1 MKAEDQ
7 LIDALLREQA
17 RNRNADEAL
26 LARIERGLDASE
38 SRARGSGRGL
48 RTLLAAA
55 AAIALAAVVFHL
67 RQPTGD
73 ESLAEN
79 PENAVPPAPPKS
91 AETPRDAGEA
101 PATSEEA
108 PPITARSMMAAETS
122 PAEPVPHGSERL
134 AAADAPPR
142 LRAESA
148 ALRSADAATN
158 RALNPW
164 RRAATQP
171 ESRIELRG
179 DRSGFFAVREAI
191 LADAAVDPDSVRI
204 EDAVNHLHYRFEPP
218 QEAIGLITEIT
229 SCPWNPGH
237 RLARVALHTGSEGP
251 PVADVRLVVR
261 FDPAGVGR
269 YRLLGHPADENGPP
283 EPADLPPGHQVTAL
297 YEISPADADAND
309 PSFVATAA
317 FRPGSGDRRTVSS
330 KPRET
335 TPWAATDPGFRLA
348 AAAAACAMK
357 LRQAPE
363 VEAVSWDELAD
374 WARPAVETTGANKAG
389 RSAAA
394 FAELLEHLAAKSRA
408 PSD

>member
-17 RNRNADEAL
+17 RDRNADEAL

-38 SRARGSGRGL
+38 SRARRSGRGL

-55 AAIALAAVVFHL
+55 AAITLAAVVFHL
-67 RQPTGD
+67 RQPASD
-73 ESLAEN
+73 ESLAERS
-79 PENAVPPAPPKS
+79 AAPAPPKS
-91 AETPRDAGEA
+91 AETPRDAGEVQA
-101 PATSEEA
+101 MSEEA
-108 PPITARSMMAAETS
+108 PPIAARSMMAAETS
-122 PAEPVPHGSERL
+122 PAEPVPRGRERL
-134 AAADAPPR
+134 AAGDAPPR

-164 RRAATQP
+164 RRAATRP

-179 DRSGFFAVREAI
+179 EHSGFFAVREAI
-191 LADAAVDPDSVRI
+191 LADAAVDPDTVRI
-204 EDAVNHLHYRFEPP
+204 EDAVNHLRYRFEPP
-218 QEAIGLITEIT
+218 REAIGLITEVT

-237 RLARVALHTGSEGP
+237 RLARVALHTGAGGP
-251 PVADVRLVVR
+251 PVADVRLAVR
-261 FDPAGVGR
+261 FDPAGIDR
-269 YRLLGHPADENGPP
+269 YRLLGHPADGKGPP

-309 PSFVATAA
+309 PSFVASAA
-317 FRPGSGDRRTVSS
+317 FRPGSGDRQVVSS
-330 KPRET
+330 KPGET

-363 VEAVSWDELAD
+363 VEAVSWEELAD
-374 WARPAVETTGANKAG
+374 WARPAAETTGANEAG
-389 RSAAA
+389 RSATA

-408 PSD
+408 PGD